1 MSTPWVKPEDLDVD
15 RITVQDT
22 PDATYPRLKILYEY
36 SPGDIRDLV
45 VTVPRDPDA
54 YITCK
59 GVRREKW
66 NNIETNK
73 YGARLILNGENRHH
87 QALYNVFGSIVKKI
101 EELSNMSMSF
111 PCKDMENYSI
121 VYTTLI
127 SSNEGKVFSQ
137 AYNDSE
143 QLNILECKQCIVRPS
158 LLFSAFC
165 KSQKEGKIRVQISQM
180 YIHKQVE
187 SFALANID

>member
-1 MSTPWVKPEDLDVD
+1 MSTQWVKPEDLDVD
-15 RITVQDT
+15 RITVQESQDT
-22 PDATYPRLKILYEY
+22 TYPRLRILYEY
-36 SPGDIRDLV
+36 SPEDVRDLV
-45 VTVPRDPDA
+45 LTVPRNPDA

-73 YGARLILNGENRHH
+73 YGARLILNGDNPYHVEMYKAFESVIGKV
-87 QALYNVFGSIVKKI
+87 Q
-101 EELSNMSMSF
+101 ELTNMSISF
-111 PCKDMENYSI
+111 PCKDMDDYSI

-127 SSNEGKVFSQ
+127 SSNDGRVYSS
-137 AYNDSE
+137 AYNDKE
-143 QLNILECKQCIVRPS
+143 KFDILDCKQCIVRPS

-165 KSQKEGKIRVQISQM
+165 KSSKEAKIRVQISQM
-180 YIHKQVE
+180 YIYKHVD

>member
-73 YGARLILNGENRHH
+73 YGARLILNGENKHH
-87 QALYNVFGSIVKKI
+87 VALYNEFSSIVKKV

-137 AYNDSE
+137 A
-143 QLNILECKQCIVRPS
+143 CIVRPS

-165 KSQKEGKIRVQISQM
+165 KSQKEGKIRVQVSQM